1 MMEYE
6 KIILDLL
13 IRVKTLEEKVEQLSN
28 EKNEFSKSNRELL
41 KSESTLWE

>member
-1 MMEYE
+1 MEYE

-28 EKNEFSKSNRELL
+28 EKDEFSK
-41 KSESTLWE
+41 K